1 MKPVKPSQPS
11 TPMLP
16 DDLRD
21 RLLQAQRNLD
31 GQTATS
37 RLRLPVWVATACLG
51 AGLLI
56 TPACGGKKEKEAVP
70 PAGLETALM
79 KPAEMAMEPELE
91 SLDPMDPVPGQVEPP
106 PGSLAPIPAG
116 SRDTIPAGSRDTIPP
131 PTRGAD
137 RPADPTGVLTGDVTK
152 DLIPSG
158 GITGPF
164 TGSGGMDLGTV
175 GPFNGSGGP
184 QGVITYGAPPMSAD
198 MAIVRDGNKAEYKG
212 NIDPNAVRAVIRAHR
227 NEAHYCYLRA
237 LQKDPKVA
245 GTVKLKFDIQK
256 GGRVTSCTVVQN
268 LSDPDVGNCLCG
280 RVKTWRFPEPTE
292 GSVTVT
298 YPWIFEPAKD

>member
-1 MKPVKPSQPS
+1 MKPVKPSEPS

-21 RLLQAQRNLD
+21 RLLQAQREIEHD
-31 GQTATS
+31 PVVARHG
-37 RLRLPVWVATACLG
+37 RLPVWVATACLG

-56 TPACGGKKEKEAVP
+56 TPACSGKKEKEIVAP
-70 PAGLETALM
+70 PGLETALM
-79 KPAEMAMEPELE
+79 KPEPTVKGPELE
-91 SLDPMDPVPGQVEPP
+91 SQDPMDPVPGQVEPP
-106 PGSLAPIPAG
+106 PGSMEPL
-116 SRDTIPAGSRDTIPP
+116 PP

-164 TGSGGMDLGTV
+164 TGSGGSDLGTV
-175 GPFNGSGGP
+175 GPFNGSGGT
-184 QGVITYGAPPMSAD
+184 QGGITYGAPPMSAD
-198 MAIVRDGNKAEYKG
+198 MATVRDGNNAQYKG

-227 NEAHYCYLRA
+227 NEAHYCYVRA
-237 LQKDPKVA
+237 LQKDPRVA
-245 GTVKLKFDIQK
+245 GTVKLKFEIQK

-268 LSDPDVGNCLCG
+268 LSDPDVGNCLAA
-280 RVKTWRFPEPTE
+280 RLKRWRFPEPTD

-298 YPWIFEPAKD
+298 YPWIFEPKAE